1 MAELSQLD
9 PIFSG
14 KQPEADPAATQALQG
29 LDPIFANP
37 IGTQVKTPVVGNKGS
52 AFPELGLTPNQE
64 RAAAAGTGAI
74 AGPGLQKIAETV
86 FPNADTR
93 QATAVKKLKEA
104 HDLEKMMQAMRDE
117 ELLKLGIA
125 PETAPRAATS
135 GTNWIKNWA
144 GMNKEIAGG
153 VPEGS
158 AAYNR
163 SKGQGKLSGRLTK
176 LYGPL
181 EPCQSLADKLLAQS
195 TANETA
201 ASARATATPAAEAAA
216 KARLAQATP
225 GPLSKAASIL
235 KSPIVG
241 GAAAGAGAG
250 LSFYEAYRRFQ
261 EGDRSGAVIA
271 ALGGA
276 GALASMVPGLGL
288 PGAAVGAASMPAL
301 GINDLMKSQP
311 AAPEPTPE
319 ELQQASRPAYTG
331 SMNPQTQQGLGLRPV
346 APLSQ

>member
-1 MAELSQLD
+1 MADLSQID
-9 PIFSG
+9 PIFSDK
-14 KQPEADPAATQALQG
+14 KQENNPEATAALHG
-29 LDPIFANP
+29 LDPIFAAP
-37 IGTQVKTPVVGNKGS
+37 IGTPIKAPVNNPNGS

-74 AGPGLQKIAETV
+74 VGPGLQKIAETV
-86 FPNADTR
+86 FPGAEAR

-125 PETAPRAATS
+125 PEAAPKAATS
-135 GTNWIKNWA
+135 GTKWVKNWA
-144 GMNKEIAGG
+144 GMDRTVEGG

-158 AAYNR
+158 ALYQR
-163 SKGQGKLSGRLTK
+163 SKGQGKLTK
-176 LYGPL
+176 RMTKVFGPL
-181 EPCQSLADKLLAQS
+181 EQGQSIADKWIEQGK
-195 TANETA
+195 A
-201 ASARATATPAAEAAA
+201 AEAAEKARIEATAAAEAAA

-225 GPLSKAASIL
+225 GPLSKAASVL

-276 GALASMVPGLGL
+276 GALASMIPGLGL
-288 PGAAVGAASMPAL
+288 AGGAVGAATMPAL

-319 ELQQASRPAYTG
+319 ELQQASRPAYAG
-331 SMNPQTQQGLGLRPV
+331 SMNPKMQQGLGLRPV